1 MPDSEWMR
9 KRANFSQFSRCK
21 NGFHYGFF
29 LLFGCYFF
37 EIVCINGELRVECVA
52 LIRVFY
58 GLLNVN
64 DVWISACSFHVN
76 NKRRR
81 LFYGL
86 SHPTGNI
93 KLVEC
98 QKSTREQQITG
109 DETHTLDIQNED
121 VYSKKLREEKNTA
134 TKQNVWYLNIKLL
147 NENKRYLNSMTMVL

>member
-1 MPDSEWMR
+1 MDFI
-9 KRANFSQFSRCK
+9 AVFF
-21 NGFHYGFF
+21 FF
-29 LLFGCYFF
+29 LFAFF

-109 DETHTLDIQNED
+109 DETLTLDLQNED